1 MLKEEY
7 ILTKEYY
14 LGLDVG
20 TNSVGWA
27 VTDSQYNLCK
37 FKKKDMW
44 GIRLFESAKTAED
57 RRLKRGSRRR
67 LERKK
72 QRIDLLQEVFATEMN
87 KVDSTFFIRLNE
99 SRLHLEDKSNDFKY
113 PLFIEKDYSD
123 IEYYKE
129 FPTIFHL
136 RKHLIESEE
145 KQDIRL
151 IYLAL
156 HNIIKTRG
164 HFLIDGDLQ
173 NAKQLRPILDNFLL
187 SLQEEQN
194 LSVSLPDNKRDEFEN
209 ILKDNSIAKSEK
221 VKKLK
226 NLFEISDELE
236 KEEKKSQS
244 AVIENFCKFIVGNKG
259 AVCKFLRVSKEELEI
274 DSFSFSEGKYED
286 DIVKNLEEKV
296 PEKVYL
302 FEQMKA
308 MYDWNILVDI
318 LETEE
323 YISFAKVKQYEKH
336 KTNLRLLRD
345 IILKYCTKDE
355 YNRMFNDEKE
365 AGSYSAYVGKLK
377 KNNKKYWIEKNRNPE
392 EFYKSLG
399 KLLDKIEPLKEDLE
413 VLTMMIEECKNH
425 TLLPIQKNKDNGVI
439 PHQVHEVELKKILEN
454 AKKYYSFLT
463 ETDKDGYSVVQKIE
477 SIFRFRIPYY
487 VGPLSTRHQEKGS
500 NVWMV
505 RKPGRED
512 RIYPWNMEEII
523 DFEKSNENFITRM
536 TNKCTYL
543 IGEDVLPKHSLLYSK
558 YMVLNELNNVKVR
571 GKKLPTSLKQK
582 VFEDLFEN
590 KSKVTGKNLLEYLQ
604 IQDKD
609 IQIDDLSGFDKD
621 FKTSLKSYLDF
632 KKQIFGEEIEKE
644 SIQQMIE
651 DIIKWITIYG
661 NDKEMLKR
669 VIRANYSNQLTEEQ
683 MKKITGFQ
691 YSGWGNFSKMFL
703 KGISGSD
710 VSTGETFDII
720 TAMWETDNNLM
731 QILSK
736 KFTFMDNVEDF
747 NSGKVGKIDKITY
760 DSTVKEMFL
769 SPENKRAVWQTIQVA
784 EEIKKVMG
792 CEPKKIFIEMARGGE
807 KVKKRTKS
815 RKAQLL
821 ELYAACEEDCRE
833 LIKEIEDRDERDFNS
848 MKLFL
853 YYTQFGK
860 CMYSGDDIDINE
872 LIRGNSKWDR
882 DHIYPQS
889 KIKDDS
895 IDNLVLVNKTYNAK
909 KSNELLSED
918 IQKKMHS
925 FWLSLLNKK
934 LITKSKYDRLT
945 RKGDFTDEE
954 LSGFI
959 ARQLVETRQST
970 KAIADIFKQIY
981 SSEVVYVK
989 SSLVSDFRK
998 KPLNYLKSRRVND
1011 YHHAKDA
1018 YLNIVVGNVY
1028 NKKFTSN
1035 PIQWMKKNRD
1045 TNYSLNKVFE
1055 HDVVINGEV
1064 IWEKCTYHEDTN
1076 TYDGGTLDRIRKIVE
1091 RDNILYTEYAYCEK
1105 GELFNATIQNKNGN
1119 STVSLKKGLD
1129 VKKYGGYFSA
1139 NTSYFSLIEFED
1151 KKGDRARHIIGVPI
1165 YIANMLEHSP
1175 SAFLE
1180 YCEQKGYQNVRILVE
1195 KIKKNSLLII
1205 NGYPLRIRGENEVDT
1220 SFKRAIQLKL
1230 DQKNYELVRNIE
1242 KFLEKYV
1249 EKKGNYPI
1257 DENRDHITHEKMNQ
1271 LYEVLLSKMKKFNK
1285 KGMAD
1290 PSDRIEKS
1298 KPKFIKL
1305 EDLIDKINVI
1315 NKMLNLLRCDNDTK
1329 ADLSLIE
1336 LPKNAGSFV
1345 VKKNTI
1351 GKSKIILVNQS
1362 VTGLYEN
1369 RREL

>member
-44 GIRLFESAKTAED
+44 GIRLFESAKTAEK
-57 RRLKRGSRRR
+57 RRLQRGNRRR

-72 QRIDLLQEVFATEMN
+72 QRIDLLQEIFSPEIS
-87 KVDSTFFIRLNE
+87 KIDPTFFIRLNE

-173 NAKQLRPILDNFLL
+173 SAKQIRPILDNFLL
-187 SLQEEQN
+187 SLQEELN
-194 LSVSLPDNKRDEFEN
+194 LSVSLFENQKDEFEE
-209 ILKDNSIAKSEK
+209 ILKNRSIAKSEK

-226 NLFEISDELE
+226 HLFEISDELE
-236 KEEKKSQS
+236 KQEKKAQG

-259 AVCKFLRVSKEELEI
+259 DVCKFLRVSKEELEI
-274 DSFSFSEGKYED
+274 DSFSFSEGKYEGE
-286 DIVKNLEEKV
+286 IVKNLEEKD
-296 PEKVYL
+296 PEKIYL

-318 LETEE
+318 LGTDE

-345 IILKYCTKDE
+345 IILKYCSKDE
-355 YNRMFNDEKE
+355 YHRMFNDEKE

-392 EFYKSLG
+392 EFYKYLG
-399 KLLDKIEPLKEDLE
+399 KLLEKIEPSEEDSEL
-413 VLTMMIEECKNH
+413 LTLMIEECKNR
-425 TLLPIQKNKDNGVI
+425 TLLPIQRNKDNGVI
-439 PHQVHEVELKKILEN
+439 PHQVHEVELKKILEH
-454 AKKYYSFLT
+454 AIKHYPFLT
-463 ETDKDGYSVVQKIE
+463 ETDKDGYSIVQKIE

-487 VGPLSTRHQEKGS
+487 VGPLSTRHQKEGS
-500 NVWMV
+500 NTWIV
-505 RKPGRED
+505 RQTGRED
-512 RIYPWNMEEII
+512 RIYPWNIEEIV

-604 IQDKD
+604 IQDKEL
-609 IQIDDLSGFDKD
+609 QIDDLSGFDKD

-683 MKKITGFQ
+683 LKKITGFQ

-703 KGISGSD
+703 RGIIGSD

-720 TAMWETDNNLM
+720 TAMWGTDNNLM

-736 KFTFMDNVEDF
+736 KFTFMDYVEDF
-747 NSGKVGKIDKITY
+747 NSDKVGKIDKVTY

-769 SPENKRAVWQTIQVA
+769 SPKNKRAVWQTIQVA

-821 ELYAACEEDCRE
+821 ELYAACESDYKEWE
-833 LIKEIEDRDERDFNS
+833 KEIESREERDFNS

-853 YYTQFGK
+853 YYTQMGRCMYTGK
-860 CMYSGDDIDINE
+860 CIDLDE
-872 LIRGNSKWDR
+872 LLHSNSKWDR

-895 IDNLVLVNKTYNAK
+895 IDNLVLTDKKVNEEKEDK
-909 KSNELLSED
+909 LLSED

-959 ARQLVETRQST
+959 ARQLVETRQSS
-970 KAIADIFKQIY
+970 KAIADLFKQIY

-998 KPLNYLKSRRVND
+998 KPLKYLKSRRVND

-1055 HDVVINGEV
+1055 HDVIVNGEV
-1064 IWEKCTYHEDTN
+1064 VWEKCTYHEDTKS
-1076 TYDGGTLDRIRKIVE
+1076 YGGGTLDRIRKVVE
-1091 RDNILYTEYAYCEK
+1091 CDNILYTEYSYCEK
-1105 GELFNATIQNKNGN
+1105 GELFDENIKNKNGN
-1119 STVSLKKGLD
+1119 ATVSIKKGLD
-1129 VKKYGGYFSA
+1129 RKKYGGYFRA

-1151 KKGDRARHIIGVPI
+1151 KHGDRARHIIGVPI

-1180 YCEQKGYQNVRILVE
+1180 YCEQKGYQNIRILTE

-1205 NGYPLRIRGENEVDT
+1205 GGYPLRIRGEDEKNIT
-1220 SFKRAIQLKL
+1220 FKRVIQLKL
-1230 DQKNYELVRNIE
+1230 DQENYELVRNIE

-1257 DENRDHITHEKMNQ
+1257 DENRDHITHEKVNQ

-1336 LPKNAGSFV
+1336 LPPNAGVFS

-1351 GKSKIILVNQS
+1351 GKSKIVLVNQS

>member
-1 MLKEEY
+1 M
-7 ILTKEYY
+7 TKEYY

-44 GIRLFESAKTAED
+44 GIRLFESAKTAEK
-57 RRLKRGSRRR
+57 RRLQRGNRRR

-72 QRIDLLQEVFATEMN
+72 QRIDLLQEIFSPEIS
-87 KVDSTFFIRLNE
+87 KIDPTFFIRLNE

-173 NAKQLRPILDNFLL
+173 SAKQIRPILDNFLL
-187 SLQEEQN
+187 SLQEELN
-194 LSVSLPDNKRDEFEN
+194 LSVSLFENQKDEFEE
-209 ILKDNSIAKSEK
+209 ILKNRSIAKSEK

-226 NLFEISDELE
+226 HLFEISDELE
-236 KEEKKSQS
+236 KQEKKAQG

-259 AVCKFLRVSKEELEI
+259 DVCKFLRVSKEELEI
-274 DSFSFSEGKYED
+274 DSFSFSEGKYEGE
-286 DIVKNLEEKV
+286 IVKNLEEKD
-296 PEKVYL
+296 PEKIYL

-318 LETEE
+318 LGTDE

-345 IILKYCTKDE
+345 IILKYCSKDE
-355 YNRMFNDEKE
+355 YHRMFNDEKE

-392 EFYKSLG
+392 EFYKYLG
-399 KLLDKIEPLKEDLE
+399 KLLEKIEPSEEDSEL
-413 VLTMMIEECKNH
+413 LTLMIEECKNR
-425 TLLPIQKNKDNGVI
+425 TLLPIQRNKDNGVI
-439 PHQVHEVELKKILEN
+439 PHQVHEVELKKILEH
-454 AKKYYSFLT
+454 AIKHYPFLT
-463 ETDKDGYSVVQKIE
+463 ETDKDGYSIVQKIE

-487 VGPLSTRHQEKGS
+487 VGPLSTRHQKEGS
-500 NVWMV
+500 NTWIV
-505 RKPGRED
+505 RQTGRED
-512 RIYPWNMEEII
+512 RIYPWNIEEIV

-604 IQDKD
+604 IQDKEL
-609 IQIDDLSGFDKD
+609 QIDDLSGFDKD

-683 MKKITGFQ
+683 LKKITGFQ

-703 KGISGSD
+703 RGIIGSD

-720 TAMWETDNNLM
+720 TAMWGTDNNLM

-736 KFTFMDNVEDF
+736 KFTFMDYVEDF
-747 NSGKVGKIDKITY
+747 NSDKVGKIDKVTY

-769 SPENKRAVWQTIQVA
+769 SPKNKRAVWQTIQVA

-821 ELYAACEEDCRE
+821 ELYAACESDYKEWE
-833 LIKEIEDRDERDFNS
+833 KEIESREERDFNS

-853 YYTQFGK
+853 YYTQMGRCMYTGK
-860 CMYSGDDIDINE
+860 CIDLDE
-872 LIRGNSKWDR
+872 LLHSNSKWDR

-895 IDNLVLVNKTYNAK
+895 IDNLVLTDKKVNEEKEDK
-909 KSNELLSED
+909 LLSED

-959 ARQLVETRQST
+959 ARQLVETRQSS
-970 KAIADIFKQIY
+970 KAIADLFKQIY

-998 KPLNYLKSRRVND
+998 KPLKYLKSRRVND

-1055 HDVVINGEV
+1055 HDVIVNGEV
-1064 IWEKCTYHEDTN
+1064 VWEKCTYHEDTKS
-1076 TYDGGTLDRIRKIVE
+1076 YGGGTLDRIRKIVE
-1091 RDNILYTEYAYCEK
+1091 CDNILYTEYSYCEK
-1105 GELFNATIQNKNGN
+1105 GELFDENIKNKNGN
-1119 STVSLKKGLD
+1119 ATVSIKKGLD
-1129 VKKYGGYFSA
+1129 RKKYGGYFRA

-1151 KKGDRARHIIGVPI
+1151 KHGDRARHIIGVPI

-1180 YCEQKGYQNVRILVE
+1180 YCEQKGYQNIRILTE

-1205 NGYPLRIRGENEVDT
+1205 GGYPLRIRGEDEKNIT
-1220 SFKRAIQLKL
+1220 FKRVIQLKL
-1230 DQKNYELVRNIE
+1230 DQENYELVRNIE

-1257 DENRDHITHEKMNQ
+1257 DENRDHITHEKVNQ

-1336 LPKNAGSFV
+1336 LPPNAGVFS

-1351 GKSKIILVNQS
+1351 GKSKIVLVNQS